1 MKDAQ
6 SLARLVMWL
15 AILGLATLVV
25 GAVMGRIQAEVKA

>member
-1 MKDAQ
+1 MKDLQ
-6 SLARLVMWL
+6 SLGRVIAWL

>member
-1 MKDAQ
+1 
-6 SLARLVMWL
+6 MWL